1 MAIASKNTKRSV
13 GRFNENSRSFA
24 HETSSGIVCEVSII
38 RLQKLK
44 IEQKISEIIQDFL
57 SFLKPSCKLKGLF
70 IFQDYM
76 WQIYDVNR
84 LINRRYLQ
92 NNQKL
97 DRIYYNIY
105 RQTNAL
111 TKIISMI
118 IICIKRFL
126 VNFSAAILICSLITS
141 EIDYLVVE

>member
-1 MAIASKNTKRSV
+1 MAMANKNTKRSV

-44 IEQKISEIIQDFL
+44 IEQKIFEIIQDFL
-57 SFLKPSCKLKGLF
+57 SFLKSSYKLTELF

-76 WQIYDVNR
+76 WLICDINR
-84 LINRRYLQ
+84 LINRCYLQ
-92 NNQKL
+92 NNQKF
-97 DRIYYNIY
+97 DRTYYNRY

>member
-44 IEQKISEIIQDFL
+44 IEQKIFEIIQDFL
-57 SFLKPSCKLKGLF
+57 SFLKSSCKLNKLF

-76 WQIYDVNR
+76 WLICDVNR

-92 NNQKL
+92 NKEPQNCGSFSLLKT
-97 DRIYYNIY
+97 IKN
-105 RQTNAL
+105 L
-111 TKIISMI
+111 TT
-118 IICIKRFL
+118 
-126 VNFSAAILICSLITS
+126 LIT
-141 EIDYLVVE
+141 IYIAKRMH

>member
-24 HETSSGIVCEVSII
+24 HETSSGMVCEVSII

-92 NNQKL
+92 NKEPLNCGSLSLLKTIKNL
-97 DRIYYNIY
+97 TAFITIYI
-105 RQTNAL
+105 A
-111 TKIISMI
+111 
-118 IICIKRFL
+118 KRMH
-126 VNFSAAILICSLITS
+126 
-141 EIDYLVVE
+141 

>member
-24 HETSSGIVCEVSII
+24 HEMSSGMVCEVSII

-92 NNQKL
+92 NKEPQISGSFSLLKTIKN
-97 DRIYYNIY
+97 
-105 RQTNAL
+105 L
-111 TKIISMI
+111 T
-118 IICIKRFL
+118 
-126 VNFSAAILICSLITS
+126 ALIT
-141 EIDYLVVE
+141 IYIAKRMH